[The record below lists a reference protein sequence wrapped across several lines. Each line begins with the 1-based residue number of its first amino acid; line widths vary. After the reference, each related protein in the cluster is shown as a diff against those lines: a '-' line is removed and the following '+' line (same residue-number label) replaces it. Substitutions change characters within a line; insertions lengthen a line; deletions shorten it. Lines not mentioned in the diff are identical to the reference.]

1 MSVRRTRTLYRPV
14 RTLALLPIRSPTDA
28 AQSVIAVAVDVD
40 LCEQR
45 LPKPL
50 TTVAAPVELDIL
62 RNPRRMTTGGS
73 RSDSGLVARPGPV
86 KPRSSAA
93 SGFRVSPAGFAAQFH
108 HCRGEDHPEP
118 GPRRRQDRS
127 ADRLPAPVGHRQPAC
142 LGLLPG
148 RRIRRDRP
156 GRNCVRHRSAHVPR
170 PNPKLTPPCWR
181 TTLAA
186 SDHSAAPKAPN
197 TRRQPAC
204 IRILWR

>member
-1 MSVRRTRTLYRPV
+1 MSVRRTWTPYRPV

-86 KPRSSAA
+86 KTEVVCGIRL
-93 SGFRVSPAGFAAQFH
+93 RVSPAGFAAQFH

-148 RRIRRDRP
+148 CRIRRDRP

-186 SDHSAAPKAPN
+186 SRPLGRTESAEHQKA
-197 TRRQPAC
+197 AGC